1 MLPAAAGR
9 AAGQGAPAL
18 SVSSIERRL
27 SGLASGYA
35 QRGGRLDRK
44 NRHIAS
50 VLAGIRRK
58 HARPPVRNE
67 AILPEALRD
76 MLATLPHDM
85 RGLRDPAILMDQS
98 WRAGQPGSVNPRC
111 KRRLSSHIF
120 RAMVCVPGYV

>member
-1 MLPAAAGR
+1 MADPKGSPK
-9 AAGQGAPAL
+9 GFGL
-18 SVSSIERRL
+18 SITVAEPRRL
-27 SGLASGYA
+27 SDAAS
-35 QRGGRLDRK
+35 GGRLDRK